1 MYRSFEICYEK
12 INPSPKINRDKE
24 VSPKLLMSPLYSP
37 TKMLDLFFFRDHV
50 PIGTLEDELRTTS
63 VRPLLPGAQSDAI
76 YGQRKTAILRKK
88 EELMKK
94 VAAWETQNSKQHT
107 TQLDAEVIIK
117 ETILKHNCLSI

>member
-1 MYRSFEICYEK
+1 MQVRMNINIKLSFWLEFNIQ
-12 INPSPKINRDKE
+12 II
-24 VSPKLLMSPLYSP
+24 L
-37 TKMLDLFFFRDHV
+37 FFRDHV
-50 PIGTLEDELRTTS
+50 SVSTLEDELRTTS

-107 TQLDAEVIIK
+107 TQLDAEVIHR
-117 ETILKHNCLSI
+117 ETSNIFWALPY